1 MWPIEKVKDYLDLT
15 DAAQLRAYDYSKL
28 KKRSDLAVILEEFVD
43 TTKSILDLAFTY
55 VEPYDFKGT
64 LCKTIYSIELTSVS

>member
-1 MWPIEKVKDYLDLT
+1 MWPIEKVKFFLDLT

-43 TTKSILDLAFTY
+43 TTKSILDLGFAY

-64 LCKTIYSIELTSVS
+64 LCKTLYSAELTSVS